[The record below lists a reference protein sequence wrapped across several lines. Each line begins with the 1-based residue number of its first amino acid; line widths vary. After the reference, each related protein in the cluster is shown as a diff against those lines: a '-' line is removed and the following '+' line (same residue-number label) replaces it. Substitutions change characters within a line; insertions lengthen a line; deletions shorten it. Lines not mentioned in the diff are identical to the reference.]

1 MAKTQAVEV
10 EAAGRVVR
18 VSNPDKPWF
27 PEAGITKL
35 EVIRYYQA
43 VADGALRGVRGRPM
57 QMERYVDGIGAPPF
71 YQKRA
76 PDKGRPDWIRT
87 VTLRFPSM
95 RTADEVVVDDLA
107 QLLWVVNLAC
117 LSLHPHPVRAT
128 DLEHPDELR
137 IDLDPIPGVPF
148 DEVKA
153 VARASRELLAEHGL
167 TTWPKTSGSRGIHLL
182 VRLQPRWTFPEVRTA
197 ALAVARE
204 VERRMPGR
212 ATARWWKEERQG
224 VFLDYNQNA
233 KDRTTASAYSVR
245 PKPDAR
251 VSTPFRWEELDGLDP
266 AAFTVRTV
274 PARFAAEGDPHAG
287 IDDAAHDLSPL
298 LQLAAS
304 QGEPDA
310 PWPPHYPKAE
320 GEPPRVAPSRK
331 KPEGAAPGT
340 GRRKSSK
347 PLRVVAESESEAAA
361 QAGLER
367 WKARHPGAV
376 PHLQAADVLVDKMRG
391 RSSPWF
397 RIRVNLEHVPTELHP
412 PVEPPDPDEAPK
424 AWWGPPRGRTRGSD
438 GGAGDA

>member
-1 MAKTQAVEV
+1 MAKTEAVEV
-10 EAAGRVVR
+10 EAAGRLVR
-18 VSNPDKPWF
+18 VSNPSKLWF

-35 EVIRYYQA
+35 EVVQYYLA

-57 QMERYVDGIGAPPF
+57 QLERYVDGIGAPPF

-95 RTADEVVVDDLA
+95 RTADELVVDDTA

-117 LSLHPHPVRAT
+117 LALHPHPVRAD
-128 DLEHPDELR
+128 DLDHPDELR
-137 IDLDPIPGVPF
+137 IDLDPVPGVPF
-148 DEVKA
+148 A
-153 VARASRELLAEHGL
+153 QVAFVAQQTDALLREHGL
-167 TTWPKTSGSRGIHLL
+167 RAYPKTSGSRGIHLL
-182 VRLQPRWTFPEVRTA
+182 VRIQPRWTFPEVRTA

-204 VERRMPGR
+204 MERRLPGV

-245 PKPDAR
+245 ARPDAR

-274 PARFAAEGDPHAG
+274 PARFSAVGDPHAG
-287 IDDAAHDLSPL
+287 IDADPHDLTSL
-298 LQLAAS
+298 LQLAVE
-304 QGEPDA
+304 QGQPDA
-310 PWPPHYPKAE
+310 PWPPHFPKGE
-320 GEPPRVAPSRK
+320 GEPARVAPSRK
-331 KPEGAAPGT
+331 KREPGAPPGPGT
-340 GRRKSSK
+340 GRRKATR
-347 PLRVVAESESEAAA
+347 PLRVVAESQVEAHA
-361 QAGLER
+361 QAGLDR
-367 WKARHPGAV
+367 WKARWPAVV
-376 PHLQAADVLVDKMRG
+376 PHLQPADVLVDKMRG

-397 RIRVNLEHVPTELHP
+397 RIRVNLEHVPVELHP

-424 AWWGPPRGRTRGSD
+424 NPWGPRG
-438 GGAGDA
+438 